1 MSKRISTELIC
12 IDAEQEICL
21 NGVLWKPDECT
32 SKTSIALFPG
42 TGGEFFDSLFLFLG
56 PRLADAGYMTLSLN
70 RRDHGSQSGFH
81 SLAASAGDHGLGI
94 DFLVSQGA
102 EKIILGGHSYGTVT
116 VPFYVAETND
126 LRVAAMLLYAP
137 LGDLRSGSIKICGG
151 IEKYQQ
157 IVKEAKEK
165 VASGQGSDVFLIPP
179 MVEGGIPLLQTYSI
193 FLDKRGPE
201 SKAVPIDILKNISHR
216 KILGV
221 RDPADP
227 YPATLPPSQEKLEAA
242 NSDLVYFLLDDTRNG
257 NLDADA
263 HYFKGR
269 EEEVLEI
276 TLNWIRANKEFS

>member
-1 MSKRISTELIC
+1 MSKKNVAELVC
-12 IDAEQEICL
+12 IDAGQGICL
-21 NGVLWKPDECT
+21 NGVLWRPDKCT
-32 SKTSIALFPG
+32 SKTAIALFPG

-81 SLAASAGDHGLGI
+81 SLASSAGDHGLGI
-94 DFLVSQGA
+94 SFLVSQGA

-116 VPFYVAETND
+116 VPFYVAGTND
-126 LRVAAMLLYAP
+126 SRVVGMLLYAP

-151 IEKYQQ
+151 IEEYQQ
-157 IVKEAKEK
+157 IVEAAKKK
-165 VASGQGSDVFLIPP
+165 VKLGRGSDAFLIPP
-179 MVEGGIPLLQTYSI
+179 MVQGDIPLLQTYEN

-201 SKAVPIDILKNISHR
+201 SKAVPIDILENISHR

-227 YPATLPPSQEKLEAA
+227 YPATLPPSQERLEAA
-242 NSDLVYFLLDDTRNG
+242 NSDLVYFLLNDTRSG

-276 TLNWIRANKEFS
+276 TLNWIKMNKEFL